1 MDVGCVLVGVSAS
14 VPSLEVRVSQSQGS
28 PAKVLSPACG
38 PVTKLSQLELE
49 VGSLEEGV
57 GGGVL
62 DCVVLGLKPVCHQR
76 DYRGPQWLSER

>member
-1 MDVGCVLVGVSAS
+1 MCKAGVSAS

-28 PAKVLSPACG
+28 PAKVLSSACG
-38 PVTKLSQLELE
+38 PVTKLSQLELGGWE
-49 VGSLEEGV
+49 LGRRG